1 MCLCE
6 RYLSVY
12 VSLHLV
18 ASCKVAAFLAVLT
31 FDGFLCLLSAI
42 RVVTMQVRALAGDAR
57 YAKLHELLTI
67 FATQGLP
74 EYQAF
79 HAANGPLVASLGV
92 DHEASV
98 RAMRLL
104 TLTSLAAASKG
115 PLSYDAVAAAIS
127 VSPTL
132 QWQ

>member
-1 MCLCE
+1 MW
-6 RYLSVY
+6 
-12 VSLHLV
+12 
-18 ASCKVAAFLAVLT
+18 
-31 FDGFLCLLSAI
+31 LCLFSLTSAALACI
-42 RVVTMQVRALAGDAR
+42 ALLPPALQVRALKDDAR

-74 EYQAF
+74 EYAAF

-92 DHEASV
+92 DHEASL

-104 TLTSLAAASKG
+104 TLTSLAAGAKG

-127 VSPTL
+127 VSQL
-132 QWQ
+132 RLYFECL